1 MNKKKSRKALFYLK
15 KIVILKPMA
24 VKKQTVALIATI
36 ASFSFL
42 TPKEV
47 EYRVWVPNPYETPI
61 TKKASSIANGTQ
73 LP

>member
-1 MNKKKSRKALFYLK
+1 M
-15 KIVILKPMA
+15 VIPKPMA

-36 ASFSFL
+36 TSFSFL

-47 EYRVWVPNPYETPI
+47 EYRVCVPNPYETPI
-61 TKKASSIANGTQ
+61 AKKASSMANGIQ